1 MTTASVEA
9 ALIALFQHLGINQAH
24 IVVGQMVSTDWLSFT
39 ARHPERIASLTLVS
53 PRLRPQLR
61 AMAARLLVVTGDQ
74 GVPAERARQLLATVP
89 EATLRTLADYT
100 CLPWSDVAADRSA
113 EIVTAMLDFL
123 NRMGRGHSI
132 AALALPEQE
141 GEFAGISYRV
151 RGAGPPLV
159 LMPLDLAPSQWEPLI
174 PQLSAHYCTITLGGP
189 ALGVVS
195 LLEGRGR
202 SGYLGVVRT
211 LLDAVRVQPEEKI
224 LEVGCGSGVV
234 LRELARRTA
243 GANPIIGIDMNAFLR
258 REAMSLAAREGLAD
272 RIIVQEG
279 RAEALPLERNSV
291 DIALSCTVM
300 EEGDADLMLT
310 ELVRVTRPGGRV
322 GAIVRAM
329 DMPRWTN
336 LPLSPALRS
345 KTDQPGF
352 FGDVTAGGCA
362 DASLYHRF
370 HAAGLTELTCFP
382 QLVAITPTF
391 EPSRLADMEQRL
403 LTTLTAEEAAEWR
416 EAVAPAKA
424 AGTFF
429 LASPHHCAVG

>member
-1 MTTASVEA
+1 
-9 ALIALFQHLGINQAH
+9 
-24 IVVGQMVSTDWLSFT
+24 
-39 ARHPERIASLTLVS
+39 
-53 PRLRPQLR
+53 
-61 AMAARLLVVTGDQ
+61 
-74 GVPAERARQLLATVP
+74 
-89 EATLRTLADYT
+89 
-100 CLPWSDVAADRSA
+100 
-113 EIVTAMLDFL
+113 
-123 NRMGRGHSI
+123 
-132 AALALPEQE
+132 
-141 GEFAGISYRV
+141 
-151 RGAGPPLV
+151 
-159 LMPLDLAPSQWEPLI
+159 
-174 PQLSAHYCTITLGGP
+174 
-189 ALGVVS
+189 
-195 LLEGRGR
+195 
-202 SGYLGVVRT
+202 
-211 LLDAVRVQPEEKI
+211 
-224 LEVGCGSGVV
+224 
-234 LRELARRTA
+234 
-243 GANPIIGIDMNAFLR
+243 MNAFLR

-279 RAEALPLERNSV
+279 RAEALPLETSSV

-403 LTTLTAEEAAEWR
+403 LTTLTAEEAA
-416 EAVAPAKA
+416 
-424 AGTFF
+424 
-429 LASPHHCAVG
+429 